1 MTLLNDN
8 MALES
13 KVPQFTPSNCS
24 IFHIPV
30 FSRLCDISNQR
41 QQQMK
46 KTSSFFCIL
55 KKYGKRQILFFY
67 IFFPSFIKTVIHH
80 GLYFS
85 FQLYF
90 LYFSGLNPS
99 ISFCL
104 SDFLSAFVLKT
115 LFILSLRTNI
125 KRLFAFAYQ
134 QYILRIRQLT

>member
-1 MTLLNDN
+1 MWYLK
-8 MALES
+8 S
-13 KVPQFTPSNCS
+13 KRITY
-24 IFHIPV
+24 
-30 FSRLCDISNQR
+30 
-41 QQQMK
+41 K

-134 QYILRIRQLT
+134 QYNDQAILFRLRFTRLMSILSLATISISAYKAKLFTH